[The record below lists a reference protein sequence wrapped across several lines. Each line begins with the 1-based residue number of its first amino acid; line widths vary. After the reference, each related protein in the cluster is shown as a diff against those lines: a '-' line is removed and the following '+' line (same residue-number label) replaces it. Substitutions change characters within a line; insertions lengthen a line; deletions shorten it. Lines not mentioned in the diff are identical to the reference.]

1 MTEKIPTQL
10 IVALAGIMFL
20 FLCMAG
26 AGVTLFLRPD
36 DQYDYPHG
44 TVVEGVGR
52 CGTTEWVQRGKSVRL
67 ERYRC
72 VVTNDEIGDVIVWYI
87 RQGYTP
93 LNQGMV
99 LGEAKEGV
107 FDVFDLERVYAI
119 DQKDG
124 TVLVRI
130 YDDMTIRAPLP

>member
-1 MTEKIPTQL
+1 MTEKIPTKL
-10 IVALAGIMFL
+10 IVSLAGILFL
-20 FLCMAG
+20 FLCLAG
-26 AGVTLFLRPD
+26 VGVTLFLRPD
-36 DQYDYPHG
+36 DQNDYPNG

-52 CGTTEWVQRGKSVRL
+52 CGTTEWVQRGKSIRL

-72 VVTNDEIGDVIVWYI
+72 VLTNDEPGDVVVWYL
-87 RQGYTP
+87 RQGYSP

-99 LGEAKEGV
+99 LGETQEGV
-107 FDVFDLERVYAI
+107 FDVFDLERVYPI

-124 TVLVRI
+124 TVMVRI